1 MQRRWNVWVVVIMA
15 LFLLL
20 AGGVANPARALEP
33 LFDTRID
40 YEVGGEPWSVTTG
53 DLDGDGDLDL
63 AVANEGNDTVSV
75 LLGNGDGTF
84 QTHVQYAG

>member
-20 AGGVANPARALEP
+20 GGGVAERVRAFEP

-40 YEVGGEPWSVTTG
+40 YGVGVGPYSVTTG

-63 AVANEGNDTVSV
+63 AVANLGSDTVSV

-84 QTHVQYAG
+84 QTHVQTG